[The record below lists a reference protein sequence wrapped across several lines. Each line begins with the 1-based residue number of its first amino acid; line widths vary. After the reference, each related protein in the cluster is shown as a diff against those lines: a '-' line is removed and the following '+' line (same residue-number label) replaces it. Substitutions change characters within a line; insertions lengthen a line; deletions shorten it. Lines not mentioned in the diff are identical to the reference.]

1 MKNKEIHYINPSEL
15 KVSEHYVS
23 IYGDSEE
30 LDPLL
35 VSTIKKEGIKEPLI
49 IDSENRII
57 SGVLRWKIAC
67 DLSTSP
73 EFQRHFATIP
83 VIIADGGNTIVDI
96 VIHNQGR
103 TKKFSQR
110 LREIKLL
117 KEEFLPGRGSR
128 QDLKHDKGKSKEEL
142 KKILGLSDAT
152 IFRLEKI
159 EELLPQIFPT
169 EPEGVQKK
177 WELLDAEKLS
187 VTGLYNWCLKQMEKQ
202 NSLDIPHEFRQG
214 EMVLHNQSCEDLS
227 CLKAKSIDCV
237 ITSPPYFGQRLYD
250 NGSDELGTENNV
262 LKYIDKLVKLLDN
275 TKSKLTENGSLI
287 VNIADTTIGGKMALV
302 PHRLVIEMNRKGWHV
317 NTTIIWAK
325 TNPQFSGL
333 DKRPNPSHEY
343 IFQFYQGKKPYY
355 NTSWLSDEGDVNL
368 IAPIIYGQNG
378 EKGNKNLKS
387 VWKFDNEVIET
398 AVYNSASMD
407 KVTAELKLRV
417 SHPAM
422 MNDLVSSILIKSF
435 TNVNDHVVDI
445 FNGANTTG
453 ITCTQLGRNF
463 TGFEINQDLFN
474 FGVERTKQVKYKKVN
489 NGNQHLESKI
499 AA

>member
-1 MKNKEIHYINPSEL
+1 MEI
-15 KVSEHYVS
+15 
-23 IYGDSEE
+23 G
-30 LDPLL
+30 LL
-35 VSTIKKEGIKEPLI
+35 T
-49 IDSENRII
+49 
-57 SGVLRWKIAC
+57 
-67 DLSTSP
+67 
-73 EFQRHFATIP
+73 
-83 VIIADGGNTIVDI
+83 
-96 VIHNQGR
+96 
-103 TKKFSQR
+103 
-110 LREIKLL
+110 
-117 KEEFLPGRGSR
+117 
-128 QDLKHDKGKSKEEL
+128 
-142 KKILGLSDAT
+142 
-152 IFRLEKI
+152 
-159 EELLPQIFPT
+159 
-169 EPEGVQKK
+169 
-177 WELLDAEKLS
+177 
-187 VTGLYNWCLKQMEKQ
+187 
-202 NSLDIPHEFRQG
+202 
-214 EMVLHNQSCEDLS
+214 
-227 CLKAKSIDCV
+227 KAKSIDCV

-317 NTTIIWAK
+317 NTTIWAK

-435 TNVNDHVVDI
+435 TNVNDHIVDI